1 MPAIAKAG
9 REEEPVGARAR
20 IGSWPSWGMGIVL
33 AIYSLGLMLR
43 SGEEFSPLVDGWL
56 GVLTL
61 WVPVS
66 VCGLALYRTRFR
78 RLDLVLA
85 AAAITSYA
93 VGDTYYVLATGAGV
107 TLPFPSLSD
116 IGYLGFYP
124 LMLAALVVFVGRK
137 ARDTAW
143 PVVLDGALGSLAAA
157 AALAVLLDPI
167 LRDAAHGPAS
177 LATAVAV
184 AYPLFDLLLVAAV
197 VGIGASQG
205 RDAGSRWILLVIG
218 LMTFAAADVVYALLE
233 LKGLYVVGTPLDMG
247 WAVGLAFIAWWIEA
261 SARPDSKRAVS
272 AWSIPAQAV
281 PVLATATALGVLILA
296 SGRQIPP
303 LAVTLASL
311 TLILATVP
319 LVFRQRIRLADLHR
333 QAMTDEL
340 TGLPN
345 RRALYAEV
353 PVRLAAEQRRR
364 SALLLLDLDKFKE
377 VNDSLGHDV
386 GDALLAQ
393 VAVRL
398 SNQLRAGDLLA
409 RLGGDEFAIHLD
421 ECDVDR
427 AESVAVKLRAALA
440 EPFALACITLQA
452 SASIGIA
459 MYPEQGE
466 DLTVLLRKADMA
478 MYRAKSTHCGHHVYL
493 NDDDSH
499 GEERLRTLE
508 ELRVALREDQL
519 VLHYQPKIDLSNGAV
534 RGVEALVRWVHPL
547 RGLLYPDAFLVLV
560 EEAGLMP
567 AMTQIVFEKALD
579 QAAIWQQQ
587 GRPLSVA
594 VNLSASSLVD
604 DVLPERIDAMVAER
618 GLSPSVLVLEVTEDF
633 LMADRDRARAILTRL
648 RATGVRI
655 SVDDFGT
662 GYSSLAY
669 LRDLPIDELKLD
681 KSFVI
686 PMAND
691 PHATA
696 LVASTIDLAH
706 SLGLRMVAEGVE
718 NSIAYADLSG
728 YGCDVAQGF
737 YMSRPIPAAE
747 LDEWL
752 ARREVAPLTSGHES
766 APADFRGGQ
775 VPASLA

>member
-1 MPAIAKAG
+1 
-9 REEEPVGARAR
+9 
-20 IGSWPSWGMGIVL
+20 
-33 AIYSLGLMLR
+33 
-43 SGEEFSPLVDGWL
+43 
-56 GVLTL
+56 
-61 WVPVS
+61 
-66 VCGLALYRTRFR
+66 
-78 RLDLVLA
+78 
-85 AAAITSYA
+85 
-93 VGDTYYVLATGAGV
+93 
-107 TLPFPSLSD
+107 
-116 IGYLGFYP
+116 
-124 LMLAALVVFVGRK
+124 
-137 ARDTAW
+137 
-143 PVVLDGALGSLAAA
+143 
-157 AALAVLLDPI
+157 
-167 LRDAAHGPAS
+167 
-177 LATAVAV
+177 
-184 AYPLFDLLLVAAV
+184 
-197 VGIGASQG
+197 
-205 RDAGSRWILLVIG
+205 
-218 LMTFAAADVVYALLE
+218 
-233 LKGLYVVGTPLDMG
+233 
-247 WAVGLAFIAWWIEA
+247 
-261 SARPDSKRAVS
+261 
-272 AWSIPAQAV
+272 
-281 PVLATATALGVLILA
+281 
-296 SGRQIPP
+296 
-303 LAVTLASL
+303 
-311 TLILATVP
+311 
-319 LVFRQRIRLADLHR
+319 
-333 QAMTDEL
+333 
-340 TGLPN
+340 
-345 RRALYAEV
+345 
-353 PVRLAAEQRRR
+353 
-364 SALLLLDLDKFKE
+364 
-377 VNDSLGHDV
+377 
-386 GDALLAQ
+386 
-393 VAVRL
+393 
-398 SNQLRAGDLLA
+398 
-409 RLGGDEFAIHLD
+409 
-421 ECDVDR
+421 
-427 AESVAVKLRAALA
+427 
-440 EPFALACITLQA
+440 
-452 SASIGIA
+452 
-459 MYPEQGE
+459 
-466 DLTVLLRKADMA
+466 MA

-547 RGLLYPDAFLVLV
+547 RGLLFPDAFLVLV
-560 EEAGLMP
+560 EEAGMMP

-604 DVLPERIDAMVAER
+604 DELPERIDAMVAER

-681 KSFVI
+681 KSFVM

-752 ARREVAPLTSGHES
+752 ARREVAPLTPGHES
-766 APADFRGGQ
+766 ALADFRGGQ